1 MVIDLMIPIRAWGT
15 LKRHAVVTSH
25 LTERF
30 GTFFIIVLG
39 ESVVA
44 VVAGVAE
51 LELSASAWIVGGVCF
66 LTALCVWWIYFDLA
80 DTSVVGRGVLGLVFV
95 YAHFMLLAGVA
106 AFGEGARLAIVD
118 ATQPGLDA
126 GARWALAGGLGAF
139 ALSLAV
145 IHLGAE
151 WTSLGDRTFL
161 GRIGLSAACL
171 ILAAAGGTLAPLGF
185 VVLVAAAVVAQLL
198 LEAWTPREGAATV
211 VQPGPPQ
218 EVHDAVR

>member
-1 MVIDLMIPIRAWGT
+1 VFPDRA
-15 LKRHAVVTSH
+15 LRLVV
-25 LTERF
+25 
-30 GTFFIIVLG
+30 
-39 ESVVA
+39 
-44 VVAGVAE
+44 
-51 LELSASAWIVGGVCF
+51 
-66 LTALCVWWIYFDLA
+66 YFDLA